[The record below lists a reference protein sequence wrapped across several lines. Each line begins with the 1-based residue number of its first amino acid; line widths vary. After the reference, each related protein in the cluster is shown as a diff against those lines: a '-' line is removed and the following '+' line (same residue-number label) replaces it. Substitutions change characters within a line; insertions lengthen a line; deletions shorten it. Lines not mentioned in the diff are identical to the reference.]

1 MFVPTAL
8 FLLGFFSSCCS
19 RKGKRSNIVREGH
32 LFSPLSAFFFFFSFS
47 LRQQTKEQAQHARLH
62 PCDLQ
67 FLFFFIIIIILPTP
81 VDWLIA
87 TIVRSDTYQRKEKEK
102 KSSICSR
109 GEGGI
114 VYIIDIT

>member
-1 MFVPTAL
+1 MRFAV
-8 FLLGFFSSCCS
+8 S
-19 RKGKRSNIVREGH
+19 
-32 LFSPLSAFFFFFSFS
+32 
-47 LRQQTKEQAQHARLH
+47 
-62 PCDLQ
+62 